1 MTPKNAI
8 VVGMP
13 RSGTSMSAAIFANQG
28 YLVAEESEKE
38 LRAPDEYNPN
48 GYWEAETLIRKNVE
62 VFKQCGFNG
71 DNTWNFEPI
80 SKDAAQKINTLAP
93 IKSHSEFV
101 ESYNQKSPWV
111 WKDPRLCYTVGYWWQ
126 LINPE
131 TTAVLLI
138 KRDPKE
144 IYNSFLRVKW
154 RTLSKADKVDTYQR
168 IADHIQFAEDTIKAK
183 GITYLSVNYSD
194 FTSDADAVAKKING
208 VFGLNL
214 SSSDLHFDKNL
225 NNNSIKGK
233 LGIYTDILA
242 DKIPKPVRKFAKS
255 LMPKKIY
262 RMIFP
267 LRD

>member
-1 MTPKNAI
+1 MPPKNAI

-62 VFKQCGFNG
+62 VFKQCGFDG

-80 SKDAAQKINTLAP
+80 SKESADRINTLAP
-93 IKSHSEFV
+93 LDSHAEFV
-101 ESYNQKSPWV
+101 SSYNQKSPWV

-154 RTLSKADKVDTYQR
+154 RSLSKADKEDTYQR
-168 IADHIQFAEDTIKAK
+168 IADHIQFAENTIKSK
-183 GITYLSVNYSD
+183 GINCLTVNYSD
-194 FTSDADAVAKKING
+194 FTTTPDSIAEQINAT
-208 VFGLNL
+208 FGLQL
-214 SSSDLHFDKNL
+214 TAADLNFDKNL
-225 NNNSIKGK
+225 NNNSLKGK
-233 LGIYTDILA
+233 LGIYADIIA
-242 DKIPKPVRKFAKS
+242 DKIPKPIVKLAKS
-255 LMPKKIY
+255 LMPKKLY
-262 RMIFP
+262 RLIFP
-267 LRD
+267 LRN

>member
-1 MTPKNAI
+1 MPPKNAI

-62 VFKQCGFNG
+62 VFKQCGFDG

-80 SKDAAQKINTLAP
+80 SKESAEKINALAP
-93 IKSHSEFV
+93 LDSHPEFV
-101 ESYNQKSPWV
+101 RSYDEKSPWV

-154 RTLSKADKVDTYQR
+154 RTLSKADKADTYQR
-168 IADHIQFAEDTIKAK
+168 IADHIEFAETTLRTK
-183 GITYLSVNYSD
+183 GINYLSVNYND
-194 FTSDADAVAKKING
+194 FTTDAQSIVDKINAT
-208 VFGLNL
+208 FNL
-214 SSSDLHFDKNL
+214 SLTTDDLNFDKKL
-225 NNNSIKGK
+225 NNNSVKGK
-233 LGIYTDILA
+233 LGIYADLIA
-242 DKIPKPVRKFAKS
+242 DKIPKPIRKLAKS
-255 LMPKKIY
+255 LMPKRLY
-262 RMIFP
+262 RLIFP
-267 LRD
+267 LRN